1 MNALYG
7 ENIVSIEPDGA
18 PVKAVRGLEAV
29 RQKTAHFNSMVEE
42 MHGMEISEPLVAD
55 KFFTCSMKM
64 DVTFKGA
71 PRTSMTELC
80 MYKVEEGKI
89 TREEFFFTPTPQS

>member
-18 PVKAVRGLEAV
+18 PVKEVRGLEAV
-29 RQKTAHFNSMVEE
+29 RQKTAHFNSMVAE

-55 KFFTCSMKM
+55 KFLP
-64 DVTFKGA
+64 A
-71 PRTSMTELC
+71 P
-80 MYKVEEGKI
+80 
-89 TREEFFFTPTPQS
+89 